1 MIVFVTSILPLS
13 LKLSHRMGNALF
25 YSIIFQIL
33 TFELEGMLQMEHLL
47 MISVFFFEKS
57 CALFNKKEM

>member
-1 MIVFVTSILPLS
+1 
-13 LKLSHRMGNALF
+13 MGNALF

-33 TFELEGMLQMEHLL
+33 TFELEGMLEMEQLPK
-47 MISVFFFEKS
+47 ISVFFFEKS